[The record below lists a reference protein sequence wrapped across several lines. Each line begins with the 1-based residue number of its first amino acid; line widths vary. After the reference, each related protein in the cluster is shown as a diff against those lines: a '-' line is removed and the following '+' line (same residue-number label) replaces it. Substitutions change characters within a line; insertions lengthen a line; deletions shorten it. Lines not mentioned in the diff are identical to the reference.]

1 MIVGH
6 QFNCWILYRTLSEV
20 VKYKGIYYS
29 EVMTA
34 KETTEQMLLQLNDLK
49 VGDFP
54 GSPVATTLPSNVGSI
69 PDQESKIPHAS
80 QPKKIKRMQYSNKF
94 NKDFKNGPHNKK

>member
-6 QFNCWILYRTLSEV
+6 QCNFWILHRMLFEV
-20 VKYKGIYYS
+20 AKYKRIYYS

-34 KETTEQMLLQLNDLK
+34 KEMTEQMHLRLNNLK

-54 GSPVATTLPSNVGSI
+54 GSPVAKTLPSNVGSI

-80 QPKKIKRMQYSNKF
+80 QPKT
-94 NKDFKNGPHNKK
+94 